1 MSNVGDGDRE
11 GSGFARV
18 RKANEGAAFMFDCQR
33 EREQVV
39 RHMFIEMHSDLAGV
53 SLDADYMARQF
64 AESA

>member
-1 MSNVGDGDRE
+1 
-11 GSGFARV
+11 
-18 RKANEGAAFMFDCQR
+18 MFDCQR
-33 EREQVV
+33 EREQAV